1 MPVTGCPMLR
11 VDVGKPRFRN
21 VKLAGAVMVKSTTE
35 IVSSAAG
42 LTQSDLARYVEDQ
55 AAGQSPIRSHRIG
68 AIEAAP
74 CGQQAERAY
83 PFRQIDCE
91 AS

>member
-21 VKLAGAVMVKSTTE
+21 VKLAGAVMVESTTE

-42 LTQSDLARYVEDQ
+42 RTQSDLARFRF
-55 AAGQSPIRSHRIG
+55 QSVQKRIG
-68 AIEAAP
+68 QKKTP
-74 CGQQAERAY
+74 PKSLSLPVTNDG
-83 PFRQIDCE
+83 
-91 AS
+91 